1 MGNTENI
8 ALGSDFDETVEVPFN
23 AAGLSQLTEGLL
35 DSGFSDSEIREIM
48 GGMRYA
54 CSLKCYH
61 QETSWNNGNS

>member
-48 GGMRYA
+48 GGDAIRVFAEVLPSRDVM
-54 CSLKCYH
+54 
-61 QETSWNNGNS
+61 E